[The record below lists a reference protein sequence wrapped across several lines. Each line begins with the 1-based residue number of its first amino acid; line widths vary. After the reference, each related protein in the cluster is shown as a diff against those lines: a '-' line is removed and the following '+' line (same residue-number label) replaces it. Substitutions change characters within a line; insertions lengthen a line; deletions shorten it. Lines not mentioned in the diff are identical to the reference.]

1 MEYGL
6 IFVGA
11 VATCFLLQK
20 VESTSFSRDEEF
32 IKTVEVIIL
41 MVLGT
46 ALCIS
51 EYNQHKYETAS
62 VKKADNIE
70 VLNKKTVG
78 IDYETIVKYRGKKYK
93 SVDDDLY
100 KNVKIGERLKG
111 HVVEGTKKLHDVDG
125 YEVTEK

>member
-20 VESTSFSRDEEF
+20 VETPSFSRDEEF
-32 IKTVEVIIL
+32 IKTVGVIIL

-46 ALCIS
+46 ALCIT

-111 HVVEGTKKLHDVDG
+111 HVVEGTNKLHDVDG